1 MSSPILEFLG
11 KYVPVVKPDTGDL
24 TIQDLK
30 AMTILQ
36 RVQLRDWT
44 IEFFTF
50 GFIVL
55 FTLLWKVGDFYN
67 ELKVKRFLSG
77 VEQVFKKQFYQFGVL
92 PNKLYIKDSSENFAS
107 YATGRLNIA
116 KVDLKFILKPRQNLF
131 LWILETFFSLFTTS
145 VQTPE
150 DKVEII
156 ITPSGKYDNFISAI
170 VSKLGMNEARK
181 FNYFLSLCKTT
192 DSPNLPESFVYM
204 SEANEFQDKITTPE
218 LKQSLT
224 LQSANFLKVIA
235 FTDQSSIRPE
245 TLKEFIPHRKVI
257 LEFKLT
263 TSSEDLKII
272 SSVLDSVFSILDKLS
287 DQVITFKPETIK
299 KIVKTREIEIEKLK
313 KIEQEIKNEKIAD
326 EQAKLKREEREK
338 LRNMSREDQLKAEKK
353 AQEKK
358 QKKLQKK
365 QRVKM

>member
-1 MSSPILEFLG
+1 MSQILELIG
-11 KYVPVVKPDTGDL
+11 KYYPFVTQPTTSSL
-24 TIQDLK
+24 TVEDLK
-30 AMTILQ
+30 AMTLWERIQ
-36 RVQLRDWT
+36 IRDWRT
-44 IEFFTF
+44 EFFTL
-50 GFIVL
+50 GFIIIFTIL
-55 FTLLWKVGDFYN
+55 FKLGDYVN
-67 ELKVKRFLSG
+67 ELKVKNFLSG

-92 PNKLYIKDSSENFAS
+92 PNKLFIKDSSEHFAS

-116 KVDLKFILKPRQNLF
+116 KVDLKFILKPRQNIF
-131 LWILETFFSLFTTS
+131 IWIMETGFSLFTTS

-170 VSKLGMNEARK
+170 VSKLGMNDARK
-181 FNYFLSLCKTT
+181 LNYFLSLCKTT
-192 DSPNLPESFVYM
+192 DSSNLPESFVYM

-245 TLKEFIPHRKVI
+245 TLKEFIPNRKVI
-257 LEFKLT
+257 IELNLT
-263 TSSEDLKII
+263 TNKNDLKII
-272 SSVLDSVFSILDKLS
+272 SSVLDSIFNIIDKLS
-287 DQVITFKPETIK
+287 DQVITFKPETLK
-299 KIVKTREIEIEKLK
+299 KIVKTRENEIEKLK
-313 KIEQEIKNEKIAD
+313 KFELELKNEKLAD

-338 LRNMSREDQLKAEKK
+338 LRNLSREDQLKAEKK

-358 QKKLQKK
+358 QKKLQRK
-365 QRVKM
+365 QRIKM